1 MEIGR
6 VCVKTAGRETG
17 RMCVVVDTIDENFVL
32 IEAPRVKRRRCNVDH
47 LQPTEDIVKI
57 KKGAKIK
64 EVQKALKDAKV
75 KLEA

>member
-17 RMCVVVDTIDENFVL
+17 RTCVVVDNIDENFVL